1 MSVLDRMNL
10 AGKVA
15 IVTGGAGDIGKAIA
29 TQLRNLGATVVLAD
43 LKDTVADVAA
53 SLSSGT
59 AKVDWI
65 RMDVSDSKSVDAAIA
80 EAVRRHGGLHIMVA
94 AAGIAYD
101 QTTLEHSDE
110 NWHRVMKVNLD
121 GAFFCIRAAGREM
134 DKAGGGSI
142 IAISSICA
150 VTISGPERHIG
161 YDVSKAG
168 VAHMCRNV
176 AVEWAG
182 KNIRVNAVG
191 PGYTNTVLLNEVGM
205 TNPAMLKGW
214 LEDIP
219 VHRLMDPRE
228 IADTVAFLASD
239 AASGITGHELMVDG
253 GYSVSKFVV

>member
-1 MSVLDRMNL
+1 MSILQRLNL
-10 AGKVA
+10 SGKVA
-15 IVTGGAGDIGKAIA
+15 VVTGGAGDIGKAIA
-29 TQLRNLGATVVLAD
+29 LQLHNLGAVVVLVD
-43 LKDTVADVAA
+43 LKEDVARVA
-53 SLSSGT
+53 AEVGAFG
-59 AKVDWI
+59 AKADWLAL
-65 RMDVSDSKSVDAAIA
+65 DVSDSKAVDTGFA
-80 EAVRRHGGLHIMVA
+80 EVVRRHGGLHVMVA

-121 GAFFCIRAAGREM
+121 GAFFCVRAAGRHM
-134 DKAGGGSI
+134 AISGGGSI

-150 VTISGPERHIG
+150 VTTSGPERHIG

-176 AVEWAG
+176 AVEWAD

-191 PGYTNTVLLNEVGM
+191 PGYTNTVLLNGVGM
-205 TNPAMLKGW
+205 QNPAMLKQW
-214 LEDIP
+214 LQDIP
-219 VHRLMDPRE
+219 VHRLMEPHE

-253 GYSVSKFVV
+253 GYSAS